1 MHRLTPYLDKI
12 RLGKSINYPVFAELC
27 AQEKVFGLDKILKA
41 EYQSARQYRV
51 EILNKDRFDELSA
64 RFADSGSRSAA
75 ARAGDS
81 HRQNACASYLLRRAF
96 PLWQP
101 ELVWLAQ
108 DGAVPATQGRI
119 ALVLENLENF
129 HHLDKMSVVL
139 RQWQPENGFAA
150 ADWLFGAGNHISNAL
165 HQPYLAQYAEIH
177 CLLDWDIGGLQIFRN
192 LQAMLPESTVRFVLP
207 PEPVDYLMQ
216 SNRLL
221 NPKQRSG
228 LAQLG
233 GLSPETDRLIAAML
247 HTGRA
252 LEQEIYLV

>member
-1 MHRLTPYLDKI
+1 MHRLASYLDKI

-27 AQEKVFGLDKILKA
+27 AQEKVFGLDEIFQA
-41 EYQSARQYRV
+41 EYQSAQRYRV
-51 EILNKDRFDELSA
+51 KIVDKERFDTLSA
-64 RFADSGSRSAA
+64 RFADGGSRSAA

-81 HRQNACASYLLRRAF
+81 HRENTGASYLLRRSA

-101 ELVWLAQ
+101 ELVWLPA
-108 DGAVPATQGRI
+108 DGATPAAAARS
-119 ALVLENLENF
+119 AVVLENLENF
-129 HHLDKMSVVL
+129 YHLDKMSALL
-139 RQWQPENGFAA
+139 RQWQPENDFTA
-150 ADWLFGAGNHISNAL
+150 ADWLFGAGNQISNAL

-252 LEQEIYLV
+252 LEQEIYLI